1 MGLFDDLKMA
11 TGLGLEPAEA
21 YRRAFEKGV
30 LLGFSKFGEAAEM
43 FATAAEKL
51 ASVDPLM
58 AARARANA
66 QIYRFL
72 ATRDDQ
78 AAVQACQMLQM
89 VRQIEVPG
97 TGDEVMDS
105 SVLAAE
111 IEARRWEAA
120 AERASKAG
128 SNAADAYR
136 RAAHAWLP
144 LRSTRPVT
152 FALTGGDEHA
162 DDGMMRFFFNA
173 ALAELSEAMHTEATD
188 PEAAAERFAMAAHAF
203 ARCGANAARDQAR
216 KRLRATRLERP
227 CWFCGRMVRGLGTNM
242 RRLVTVSS
250 EYFVRLS
257 KSDRRRGES
266 FDPPDGIF
274 ACAACAEAVDHL
286 ARERADEVRQELIAQ
301 VVALQSELGEIK
313 SRLRRVE
320 SESHTHLG
328 SP

>member
-11 TGLGLEPAEA
+11 TGLGLEPAQA

-30 LLGFSKFGEAAEM
+30 LLGFSKFGEAADM

-58 AARARANA
+58 SARATANA
-66 QIYRFL
+66 HIYRFL
-72 ATRDDQ
+72 ATLDEQ
-78 AAVQACQMLQM
+78 AAVQACQILQTLG
-89 VRQIEVPG
+89 QIEVPG
-97 TGDEVMDS
+97 TADEIMDAG
-105 SVLAAE
+105 VLAAE
-111 IEARRWEAA
+111 IEARRLEATA
-120 AERASKAG
+120 HCAQRSG
-128 SNAADAYR
+128 LNAADAYR

-144 LRSTRPVT
+144 LRSARPIT

-162 DDGMMRFFFNA
+162 DDGMMRFFYNA
-173 ALAELSEAMHTEATD
+173 ALAELSDAMHAEATD

-203 ARCGANAARDQAR
+203 GRCGAAAARDDAR
-216 KRLRATRLERP
+216 KRLRAARLERP
-227 CWFCGRMVRGLGTNM
+227 CWFCGRTVRGLGTNM
-242 RRLVTVSS
+242 RRLTTVSS

-257 KSDRRRGES
+257 RSDRRRGES
-266 FDPPDGIF
+266 FDPPNGIF
-274 ACAACAEAVDHL
+274 VCAACAEAVDRL
-286 ARERADEVRQELIAQ
+286 AWQRADEVRQEMIAQ
-301 VVALQSELGEIK
+301 VVALRAELEAIE